1 MSGSFPGFNGNFKFR
16 TLFLHPDHM
25 KFPEITGNFIRY
37 MEFLVQGHVTFTWH
51 FLYALKI
58 SCVL

>member
-37 MEFLVQGHVTFTWH
+37 MEFLVQGHVTFT
-51 FLYALKI
+51 
-58 SCVL
+58 